1 MASKN
6 RENCPKAS
14 EDTSKRINLE
24 GKNTGATFLLQ
35 GGTGGESNDCCC
47 IINIYINNNI
57 QGANNSILHKSG
69 IKMRDPG
76 VCLFFGDVKLG
87 KRSLRSNKKR
97 KKSKASKS
105 SAKLAS
111 CTILLFFFMSILLL
125 VSLLSIWKWL
135 GSWNSFYYWIQL

>member
-14 EDTSKRINLE
+14 EDTSMRINLE
-24 GKNTGATFLLQ
+24 GKNTGATFLLH
-35 GGTGGESNDCCC
+35 GGTGGESHDCCC
-47 IINIYINNNI
+47 INIYINNNI

-76 VCLFFGDVKLG
+76 VYLFFGDVKLG
-87 KRSLRSNKKR
+87 KRSLRSNNKR
-97 KKSKASKS
+97 KKNKASKS

-111 CTILLFFFMSILLL
+111 STILLFVFMSILLL
-125 VSLLSIWKWL
+125 VSLLSI
-135 GSWNSFYYWIQL
+135 